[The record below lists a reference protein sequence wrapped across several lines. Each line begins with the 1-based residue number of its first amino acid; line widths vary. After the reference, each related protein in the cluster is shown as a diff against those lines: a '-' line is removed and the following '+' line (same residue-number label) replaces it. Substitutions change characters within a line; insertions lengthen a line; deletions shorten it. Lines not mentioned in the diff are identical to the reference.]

1 MCISLPH
8 VQYGETPFLT
18 AAAMGHVE
26 VAGFLLDNGSSIL
39 ERADVSDH
47 QLHHGI
53 TSYVY
58 VNELRHAVCYGNH

>member
-1 MCISLPH
+1 M
-8 VQYGETPFLT
+8 QYGETPFLT

-47 QLHHGI
+47 QLLG
-53 TSYVY
+53 TSYK
-58 VNELRHAVCYGNH
+58 

>member
-1 MCISLPH
+1 MQIGLTS
-8 VQYGETPFLT
+8 FLI

-47 QLHHGI
+47 LLLG
-53 TSYVY
+53 TSYK
-58 VNELRHAVCYGNH
+58 